1 MNFDEKDSMLFD
13 DEEKKTTGFPFIV
26 VALLLCIIAGLVV
39 FVLKHNG
46 IDFNFK
52 IPDTSSVHILA
63 FTFSDSI
70 VRITGTFF
78 LVVSVRAAYRKMFL
92 YDNGIYWYKIIT
104 GMIVGSIL
112 MIFGSGIIIFYAKS
126 LAYVIY
132 H

>member
-1 MNFDEKDSMLFD
+1 MNFDEKDSVLFD
-13 DEEKKTTGFPFIV
+13 DKEKKTTGFPFIV

-52 IPDTSSVHILA
+52 IPDTSSVHIFA
-63 FTFSDSI
+63 FTFSNVI

-78 LVVSVRAAYRKMFL
+78 LVVSVRVACRKMFL
-92 YDNGIYWYKIIT
+92 YDNGIYWYKIII

-126 LAYVIY
+126 LVNFYY
-132 H
+132 

>member
-1 MNFDEKDSMLFD
+1 MDFDEKDSMLFD

-39 FVLKHNG
+39 FGFKHNG

-52 IPDTSSVHILA
+52 IPDTSSVHIFA
-63 FTFSDSI
+63 FTFSDVI

-78 LVVSVRAAYRKMFL
+78 LVVSVRVACRKMFL
-92 YDNGIYWYKIIT
+92 YDDGIYWYKIIT
-104 GMIVGSIL
+104 GMIVGSTL